1 MTKMMMTERDL
12 HPMADAFVKAFK
24 DGKLSR
30 REYLASMMGVGV
42 TAAAAFTLGGIAP
55 SPARADGH
63 AKKGGTL
70 RVAMLVK
77 AWKDPR
83 TFDWT
88 EMANVARQ
96 CCEHMVRWNNDFTF
110 EGRLMESWEVSDD
123 AKTYTLNLR
132 KGVTWSNGDAFTAD
146 DVIHNVNRWCEA
158 DVEGN
163 SMATR
168 MGGLV
173 DPDTKKAR
181 DGGIVR
187 VDDHT
192 VQINLPAPDISLVA
206 GMADYPAMIMHRS
219 YDGTNDPMQALAIST
234 GPFEMVSYETNVR
247 AEVKAKPA
255 GSWWGGEP
263 FVEGIVWTDYG
274 TDPTATI
281 AAFEAEEIDGNYETA
296 ADSIELLEAVGMLTS
311 DIATGQTIVARMN
324 VDNKPYDDQRVRNA
338 IQLAVD
344 NATVLQIGIN
354 GTGSPAEN
362 HHVGPMHIEYAE
374 LPAVPR
380 DVAKSQALLAEAGH
394 TDTEFELISVDDDWR
409 RNTTDAIANQMR
421 DAGMK
426 VNRKVIPGSTFWND
440 WTKYPFSTTNWNG
453 RPLGV
458 QVMAL
463 AYKGGVAWNETAYND
478 AEFDSLLDE
487 ALATPDVEARRAI
500 MAKLQKN
507 LQSSGVIV
515 QPYWRKIYRS
525 FREGVNGYDM
535 HQSFELYGE
544 QVWLDS

>member
-1 MTKMMMTERDL
+1 
-12 HPMADAFVKAFK
+12 
-24 DGKLSR
+24 
-30 REYLASMMGVGV
+30 
-42 TAAAAFTLGGIAP
+42 
-55 SPARADGH
+55 
-63 AKKGGTL
+63 
-70 RVAMLVK
+70 
-77 AWKDPR
+77 
-83 TFDWT
+83 
-88 EMANVARQ
+88 
-96 CCEHMVRWNNDFTF
+96 
-110 EGRLMESWEVSDD
+110 SDD
-123 AKTYTLNLR
+123 ARVYRLNLR
-132 KGVTWSNGDAFTAD
+132 QGVTWTNGDAFTAE
-146 DVIHNVNRWCEA
+146 DVVANLARWCDRSA
-158 DVEGN
+158 EGN

-181 DGGIVR
+181 DGGIVK

-219 YDGTNDPMQALAIST
+219 YDGTSDPMAALAIST
-234 GPFEMVSYETNVR
+234 GPFELVAYETNVR

-255 GSWWGGEP
+255 GSWWGGDP
-263 FVEGIVWTDYG
+263 YLDGIIWTDYG

-354 GTGSPAEN
+354 GTGQPAEN

-380 DVAKSQALLAEAGH
+380 DVEKSKALLAEAGQ

-463 AYKGGVAWNETAYND
+463 AYKGGVAWNETAYNN
-478 AEFDSLLDE
+478 AEFDALLDE

-500 MAKLQKN
+500 MAKLQLN

-515 QPYWRKIYRS
+515 QPYWRSIYRS